1 MRFIVLAVMILALL
15 ASLWD
20 RSVAHKDRENFEGNR
35 KPSVLAD
42 DVHEALLDLV
52 EGKAQ
57 PPVKERRRAMRAA
70 AVRYW
75 RAGGRIS
82 VKEDYGDKALYYEGR
97 RLLKSSEVNKVVVE
111 EFERTKGSGA
121 GKLAC
126 SLRDNFLGVSR
137 AKIQTILNTDKSHY
151 RRNAKF
157 LNKAKLKPIRARDVH
172 VRHQIDLMDMS
183 KKGSVKMNGHLY
195 RYVLTVIDVF
205 SRFLWLRPLESKSSQ
220 VIASEL
226 ESIYMEHGSPEII
239 QCDQGGEFKK
249 ALKLLCDR
257 MNIKL
262 IYSRPR
268 HPQSQGKVERCHRTL
283 RSKMEYDL
291 QKMGQDGVNWAKQLP
306 LYQRILNDDP
316 KEVIAHKTP
325 FEIFYALRNTKYL
338 NEIL

>member
-1 MRFIVLAVMILALL
+1 MRFIVLAVMVLALL

-57 PPVKERRRAMRAA
+57 PPVKERTRAMRAA

-75 RAGGRIS
+75 RAGGKIS
-82 VKEDYGDKALYYEGR
+82 VKADHGDKALYYEGR

-172 VRHQIDLMDMS
+172 VRHQIDMMDMS
-183 KKGSVKMNGHLY
+183 KIGYCTG
-195 RYVLTVIDVF
+195 TF
-205 SRFLWLRPLESKSSQ
+205 
-220 VIASEL
+220 
-226 ESIYMEHGSPEII
+226 
-239 QCDQGGEFKK
+239 
-249 ALKLLCDR
+249 
-257 MNIKL
+257 
-262 IYSRPR
+262 
-268 HPQSQGKVERCHRTL
+268 
-283 RSKMEYDL
+283 
-291 QKMGQDGVNWAKQLP
+291 
-306 LYQRILNDDP
+306 
-316 KEVIAHKTP
+316 
-325 FEIFYALRNTKYL
+325 
-338 NEIL
+338 